1 MHGLLRGDGT
11 ELPVQG
17 GHRARDLCRPAY
29 GWFPTRKYTGPM
41 SMAAVV
47 LVVLAAGIALAP
59 IAHADSQSDQKVI
72 AYLDSHGLS
81 AKSTDMNVGVP
92 SAHMACSELAAGKS
106 EVAVELDVV
115 GQNGNLSRADAS
127 WVIAWRE
134 AGVLPV
140 ISKNLATPAFH
151 PGYRCRWG
159 CFLR

>member
-29 GWFPTRKYTGPM
+29 GWFPTRKYT
-41 SMAAVV
+41 
-47 LVVLAAGIALAP
+47 
-59 IAHADSQSDQKVI
+59 
-72 AYLDSHGLS
+72 
-81 AKSTDMNVGVP
+81 DMNVAVQ

-127 WVIAWRE
+127 WVIAG
-134 AGVLPV
+134 AKQAYCP
-140 ISKNLATPAFH
+140 
-151 PGYRCRWG
+151 
-159 CFLR
+159 